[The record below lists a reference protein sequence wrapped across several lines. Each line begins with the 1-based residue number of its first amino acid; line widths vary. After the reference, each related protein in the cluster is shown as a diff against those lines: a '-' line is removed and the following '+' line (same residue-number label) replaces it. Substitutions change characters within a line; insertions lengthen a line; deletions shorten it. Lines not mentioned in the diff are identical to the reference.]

1 MELVDDSISEET
13 SMDIIH
19 MRNALDELSRLKE
32 RPPEYTLIYDSMV
45 AYLKKWCKHSMT
57 TDDIDVDFGER
68 SIRICYCEKCF
79 LHEEQLLTRTNLT
92 ISTNSI
98 CTTSS

>member
-1 MELVDDSISEET
+1 MELVDNSINAEET
-13 SMDIIH
+13 SMDVIH

-32 RPPEYTLIYDSMV
+32 RPPEYTLICDKIIE
-45 AYLKKWCKHSMT
+45 YLKKWCIHSMT

-79 LHEEQLLTRTNLT
+79 LHEEQLRGTNLSVSP
-92 ISTNSI
+92 IRI
-98 CTTSS
+98 RTTSD